1 MSREVKLIVF
11 GLILLFAFYNKFN
24 SGGFESSE
32 AEPTRSRQTPEVS
45 KINEKSNNELFD
57 EFFNSKAQPDNT
69 GILNEIGNNPNDPD
83 SYIKSRPR
91 NGHSP
96 YDRYF
101 GKGIY
106 NNSTKSALYV
116 KTPSNR
122 DIVFLLV
129 DYYSKKI
136 IRNEYI
142 RAGSRFDMTGIPY
155 GTYSF
160 KYFAGNDWSDDY
172 PMANDK
178 FLGGFTK
185 DRTYFKSDKASDIM
199 EFERGYIQSYEITL
213 YSVENGNLETE
224 TTSEGEFFN

>member
-11 GLILLFAFYNKFN
+11 GLILLFAFYNKYN
-24 SGGFESSE
+24 SGGFESSDTSYPKSTE
-32 AEPTRSRQTPEVS
+32 TAEQS
-45 KINEKSNNELFD
+45 KINDDLGSKLYD
-57 EFFNSKAQPDNT
+57 ESRDNTARPDNR
-69 GILNEIGNNPNDPD
+69 GILNEIGKNPNDPNL
-83 SYIKSRPR
+83 YKKSRPI

-106 NNSTKSALYV
+106 NNSTKNAVHV

-142 RAGSRFDMTGIPY
+142 RASSVFDLTGIPY

-160 KYFAGNDWSDDY
+160 KYFAGNDWSDEY

-185 DRTYFKSDKASDIM
+185 DRTYFKSDKASDVM

-213 YSVENGNLETE
+213 YGVENGNLETE